1 MNKKLVPKRR
11 FKGFTDDWEQ
21 RELGEELSLLKDG
34 THGTHKD
41 VEDGPYLLS
50 AKNIKNGKI
59 NISADDRKIS
69 EEEFAKIH
77 KNFQLNSGDV
87 LLTIVGSIG
96 EAAILRNT
104 TAITFQRS
112 VAYLRPLG
120 MDSNFLYSLIT
131 GPAFQKELENKQVV
145 SAQPGIYLG
154 DLSKIK
160 ITISKDIMEQKAIGD
175 FFAQLDHLINLQQ
188 RKLNKTKTIK
198 SAYLSEMFPTVG
210 ERKPKR
216 RFAGF
221 TDDWEQCKIGDFSKD
236 TYGGG
241 TPKTSVK
248 EYWNGDI
255 PWIQS
260 SDLYEHQCT
269 IKTHTK
275 RITKDG
281 IINSSTKLIP
291 ANSIA
296 IVTRVGVGKLAFI
309 PYDYATSQDFLS
321 LSKLKINEWF
331 GVYSLY
337 HKLQSQLDAVQG
349 TSIKGITKEELLNK
363 SILIPLSKKEQKKIG
378 EFFVNL
384 DNLIASQQQKLV
396 KLQNMKKAYLN
407 EMFI

>member
-1 MNKKLVPKRR
+1 MYTDEKLVPSRR
-11 FKGFTDDWEQ
+11 FQGFNHDWEQ
-21 RELGEELSLLKDG
+21 REFGEITTTYSGGTPFVGKDEFYAGNIPFIRSSEINSNTTELSISEKGLQNS
-34 THGTHKD
+34 
-41 VEDGPYLLS
+41 S
-50 AKNIKNGKI
+50 AKIVNVGDILYALYGATSGEVGISQIQGAINQAILAIKPNQMYDSQFIMQLLRRKKQNILDKYLQGGQGNLSG
-59 NISADDRKIS
+59 NIIKSLKLMFP
-69 EEEFAKIH
+69 EFNEQK
-77 KNFQLNSGDV
+77 K
-87 LLTIVGSIG
+87 IG
-96 EAAILRNT
+96 EFFENLDN
-104 TAITFQRS
+104 
-112 VAYLRPLG
+112 
-120 MDSNFLYSLIT
+120 LI
-131 GPAFQKELENKQVV
+131 A
-145 SAQPGIYLG
+145 S
-154 DLSKIK
+154 
-160 ITISKDIMEQKAIGD
+160 
-175 FFAQLDHLINLQQ
+175 QQ
-188 RKLNKTKTIK
+188 RKLNKTKAMK
-198 SAYLSEMFPTVG
+198 SAYLSEMFPAVG
-210 ERKPKR
+210 DRKPKR

-260 SDLYEHQCT
+260 SDLYEHQFT
-269 IKTHTK
+269 IKTPTK

-281 IINSSTKLIP
+281 FINSSTKLIP

-363 SILIPLSKKEQKKIG
+363 SILIPLSKIEQKKIG

-384 DNLIASQQQKLV
+384 DTLITSQQQKLV